1 MKKQPHQHAEL
12 IKLWADGYEIE
23 WYDIYNQ
30 EWRLFAECD
39 TWNATCK
46 YRIKPEPKPDR
57 EVFWKA
63 DLKGLYGR
71 LGIMGSNLKLTF
83 DGETGDLKKAEVLHG
98 R

>member
-1 MKKQPHQHAEL
+1 MRTPHKHAHF
-12 IKLWADGYEIE
+12 IKAWADGESVEYWTDSGWVPIFKGWSWDNILVNE
-23 WYDIYNQ
+23 
-30 EWRLFAECD
+30 
-39 TWNATCK
+39 

-63 DLKGLYGR
+63 DLKGLYAR